1 MPRNR
6 SFGIAR
12 VAGPRIDSQ
21 RHAWLPAAMALT
33 GVVVVYLPFFKSLV
47 SVSTSHPYAG
57 HVTLVPV
64 FAAVLLWLERHRF
77 QGLSAHAHAGGA
89 GLTALALALVA
100 IGYRTANV
108 PLQAL
113 SFVAAAAG
121 VALWLYGARGLRA
134 AGFVLAFL
142 LLMVPPPREAIAALA
157 PGIQEVVA
165 AFSAEILRSLKI
177 PVVHQGVFLQLP
189 ALTLEVAEECAGLRF
204 SLILFVF
211 VSAFARAVVPTRMGQ
226 VTLVSLAIPVAMLAN
241 AVRVA
246 ATSVGVYAIGPAVA
260 TGPLHYYIGKGF
272 WALALFAMIGVAG
285 VLRAQT
291 TGVIAGRRARR
302 EPWVADLP

>member
-21 RHAWLPAAMALT
+21 RHAWPLAAMAMA
-33 GVVVVYLPFFKSLV
+33 GVVVYLPFFKNLV
-47 SVSTSHPYAG
+47 SVSISHPYAG

-77 QGLSAHAHAGGA
+77 QGLSAHPHAGGA
-89 GLTALALALVA
+89 GLVALALALVA
-100 IGYRTANV
+100 IGYRIASV
-108 PLQAL
+108 PLQAV

-121 VALWLYGARGLRA
+121 IALWFYGARGLRA

-157 PGIQEVVA
+157 PGIQKVVA
-165 AFSAEILRSLKI
+165 AFSAQVLESLRI

-204 SLILFVF
+204 SLILLVF
-211 VSAFARAVVPTRMGQ
+211 VSAFARAVVPTRTGQ
-226 VTLVSLAIPVAMLAN
+226 FIAMSLAIPVAMLAN
-241 AVRVA
+241 AARVV

-272 WALALFAMIGVAG
+272 WAVALFAMIGVAG
-285 VLRAQT
+285 LLRAQT
-291 TGVIAGRRARR
+291 TGVVAGRRPGRG
-302 EPWVADLP
+302 PCVAGLP